1 MRKRMVT
8 RTIKVS
14 TVEAMVTDIVEAKV
28 FHKYVVITGDYDNNT
43 LAKMVKKTVEAE
55 QGMVFACITEVQT
68 EEHIYG
74 MPEDEFLVYAKE
86 ITR

>member
-28 FHKYVVITGDYDNNT
+28 LHKYIVITGDYDNNT
-43 LAKMVKKTVEAE
+43 LAKWLRR
-55 QGMVFACITEVQT
+55 
-68 EEHIYG
+68 
-74 MPEDEFLVYAKE
+74 P
-86 ITR
+86 